1 MNDLTKG
8 SIMGHILKIS
18 AFITL
23 SMLFQAAYFL
33 VDVYF
38 VSSLG
43 PAALAGVSA
52 GGAAMYLGLAGGQ
65 MVSVGALSLM
75 GQAAGAKD
83 QSTLETV
90 FAQCLSLSLAAGL
103 IAAILGYGLGHQ
115 ALAAVTADEAT
126 RTAAWSYLS
135 AYLPCLII
143 GFPMSALGAGLRS
156 VGIVGAPTAVQ
167 VASVALNALLAPVLI
182 AGWGTGYPLGAF
194 GAGLASTIAAL
205 FSLVTAIILFGR
217 MQSVLRIE
225 WTRLQPKFHVWGQLL
240 AIGVPAAG
248 EFMILFVILA
258 SSQAMI
264 RQFGADAQAGF
275 GLGSR
280 VMQAI
285 IMPAMAIA
293 FSLTPIV
300 AQNLGAQRPDRV
312 RRAVALGLMLQTG
325 LMLVLLFVC
334 RLAPESVLKFFNDD
348 PAVLVVAVGYLTLM
362 ALNFPA
368 SGLVFTASGLFQA
381 MGSTRLGLFGSLTRV
396 VTYMVPGF
404 WIASQPRATIED
416 IWHLSNASVI
426 IQALVVM
433 LLLRRELRRKLGGMP
448 KVLDQP
454 H

>member
-8 SIMGHILKIS
+8 SILRHILTIA

-38 VSSLG
+38 VSALG

-52 GGAAMYLGLAGGQ
+52 GGAAMYLAMAGGQ

-75 GQAAGAKD
+75 GRAAGAKD
-83 QSTLETV
+83 QATLESV
-90 FAQCLSLSLAAGL
+90 FSQGLSMSLAASI
-103 IAAILGYGLGHQ
+103 IAGILGYGLGYQ

-143 GFPMSALGAGLRS
+143 SFPMSALGAGLRS
-156 VGIVGAPTAVQ
+156 VGIVGAPTTIQ
-167 VASVALNALLAPVLI
+167 VASVALNAILAPVLI
-182 AGWGTGYPLGAF
+182 AGWGTGYPMGPF
-194 GAGLASTIAAL
+194 GAGLASTISAL
-205 FSLVTAIILFGR
+205 FASITAVILFGR
-217 MQSVLRIE
+217 MQSALTIEPARLR
-225 WTRLQPKFHVWGQLL
+225 PNFHLWGQLL

-258 SSQAMI
+258 GSQAMI
-264 RQFGADAQAGF
+264 RQFGSDAQAGF

-312 RRAVALGLMLQTG
+312 RRAVYLGLVLQTS

-334 RLAPESVLKFFNDD
+334 RLAPEQVLKVFNDN
-348 PAVLVVAVGYLTLM
+348 PAVVAVGVGYLTLM

-381 MGSTRLGLFGSLTRV
+381 LGSTRLGLFGSLTRV

-433 LLLRRELRRKLGGMP
+433 MLLRRELRIKLGSMP